1 MDLSPLLLDF
11 SFSTKE
17 HTGVYIAVHYPERED
32 SLFDDYTNRVIELMR
47 PIIENS
53 SIPKTGQNIKFDA
66 LILLRHGLKVEGIRF
81 DTMIAA
87 HLLKPEFRSL
97 KLDNLSLEYLN
108 YPMVPIEDLIGKG
121 KKQIT
126 IAEGELDQSGYYACE
141 DADIALQLTNIFMK
155 ELKIFLH

>member
-1 MDLSPLLLDF
+1 MTCDIVGF
-11 SFSTKE
+11 SFSFKE
-17 HTGVYIAVHYPERED
+17 HSGVYIPIHYPERED
-32 SLFDDYTNRVIELMR
+32 SLFDDYTNSVIELMR
-47 PIIENS
+47 PIMENS

-108 YPMVPIEDLIGKG
+108 YPMVPIEN
-121 KKQIT
+121 
-126 IAEGELDQSGYYACE
+126 LDW
-141 DADIALQLTNIFMK
+141 
-155 ELKIFLH
+155 